1 MNDRLVAWSPL
12 ILIALLAAL
21 TFWLDRKVQEPAK
34 ESRNGQRLDPDFTIE
49 GMSAVRMNPDGTRRY
64 ALSARKL
71 AHFPV
76 EDNTQVD
83 APTLVYYDY
92 KRAPVTVRADTA
104 ELIKGG
110 EEVIF
115 QGNVQIIRDAFE
127 DNRELGIFT
136 TDLHVIPEREFAVTD
151 KPVRLVEGDSTATAV
166 GLEFDNKTRQ
176 LKLLSQAKATYASP
190 SRKSG
195 NPAAPPVRPRGG
207 R

>member
-1 MNDRLVAWSPL
+1 MSDRLVAWSPL

-34 ESRNGQRLDPDFTIE
+34 DPDRGQRLDPDFTVE

-64 ALSARKL
+64 ALTAKKL
-71 AHFPV
+71 AHYPV
-76 EDNTQVD
+76 GDNTQVD
-83 APTLVYYDY
+83 APILVYFDNQ
-92 KRAPVTVRADTA
+92 RAPVTVRADSA

-115 QGNVQIIRDAFE
+115 QGNVQIIRDAF
-127 DNRELGIFT
+127 DDQRELGIFT
-136 TDLHVIPEREFAVTD
+136 TDLRVIPEREFASTD
-151 KPVRLVEGDSTATAV
+151 KPVRLVEGDSTASAV

-195 NPAAPPVRPRGG
+195 KSPASTVRPREG